1 MFNSL
6 RARWIVVFLSLAL
19 GAFWLSPNF
28 VKYEKD
34 SVMAKNK
41 IVMGLDIQGGL
52 HLVMGVDVDSV
63 IQERAARQSKDLAEQ
78 FKNDGIPAQSVV
90 VAGEKKTE
98 IEILTGGAANKSAI
112 VKYLA
117 DRYASTFQVDESADD
132 KLKLSY
138 FEAVMIEMKK
148 QVVGQAIEVIRN
160 RIDEFGVA
168 EPSISAQGSDRI
180 LVQLPGVKDALK
192 AKELINRTARLDFR
206 VVSQEVP
213 ADKLNSMI
221 EEAEKKGAYKLG
233 ENDLGYAA
241 YLKKLNTDLEGQ
253 LPKNSKIVFEK
264 LESATSLEAGK
275 QAYLVLLDSKLSGDQ
290 LEDAAVR
297 PDEMGKPEV
306 TFSFT
311 VEGRKLFAELT
322 GRAAGGLIAIVLD
335 DVIKS
340 APRVEREIDSDSARI
355 TLGGVRDFQA
365 AQDEAS
371 FIATALRAGS
381 LPAALQQLEERTV
394 GPSLG
399 ADAIAKAKMATI
411 VGAGAV
417 LLFMIL
423 FYGVSGAV
431 ADIAL
436 CMNIFL
442 TFAILTTLGATLTL
456 PGVAGLALT
465 VGMAVDA
472 NIIIFERIKE
482 EMRKGGTMKL
492 ALKDGFSNAFSS
504 ILDSNLTTVLT
515 CVVLMYYGTGPIRGF
530 AVTLMVGI
538 TISMFTA
545 VFVSRV
551 ILDTLVNKFNINILA
566 VKKG

>member
-1 MFNSL
+1 MLSSL
-6 RARWIVVFLSLAL
+6 RSRWIVVILTLLL

-28 VKYEKD
+28 MNYEKD
-34 SVMAKNK
+34 SVLAKNK
-41 IVMGLDIQGGL
+41 IIMGLDIQGGL
-52 HLVMGVDVDSV
+52 HLVMGVDVESV
-63 IQERAARQSKDLAEQ
+63 IQERAARQSKDLSQ
-78 FKNDGIPAQSVV
+78 QLKDDGIQIQGVQVV
-90 VAGEKKTE
+90 GDKKTE
-98 IEILTGGAANKSAI
+98 IEILTGGAANKAA
-112 VKYLA
+112 VEKYLA
-117 DRYASTFQVDESADD
+117 DRYASTFQVVQSSDD
-132 KLKLSY
+132 NILLQY
-138 FEAVMIEMKK
+138 FEATMMEMKK

-213 ADKLNSMI
+213 GDKLVAMI
-221 EEAEKKGAYKLG
+221 EEAETKGNYKLG
-233 ENDLGYAA
+233 ENDLHYAA
-241 YLKKLNTDLEGQ
+241 YLKKLNADLESQ
-253 LPKNSKIVFEK
+253 LPKNTKVVFEK

-275 QAYLVLLDSKLSGDQ
+275 RPYVVMLDSKLSGDQ

-322 GRAAGGLIAIVLD
+322 ARAAGGLIAIVLD

-355 TLGGVRDFQA
+355 TLGNVRDYQA

-381 LPAALQQLEERTV
+381 LPAALEQLEERTV

-399 ADAIAKAKMATI
+399 ADSIAKAGTAAM
-411 VGAGAV
+411 VGAIAV
-417 LLFMIL
+417 LLFMIF
-423 FYGVSGAV
+423 FYGVSGVV

-436 CMNIFL
+436 AMNIFF

-456 PGVAGLALT
+456 PGVAGIALT

-482 EMRKGGTMKL
+482 ELRKGGTTAL

-504 ILDSNLTTVLT
+504 IFDSNLTTVLT

-530 AVTLMVGI
+530 AVTLMIGI
-538 TISMFTA
+538 ISSMFTA

-551 ILDTLVNKFNINILA
+551 ILDTLVTKFNINILA
-566 VKKG
+566 QKKG